1 MDSDNQHLSYEDLV
15 NKSKQFFRNN
25 KGAKVMTSANLIENL
40 SSYSETIEAFANK
53 AYPVIHES
61 MVTLIK
67 DFLTYKREHGSRIEK
82 DLYKEMSLVEFVD
95 RLITKR
101 PLAFLTAADSWLTR
115 SGEYGAGG
123 WGEIGTEE
131 EGETYNVL
139 GLADFM
145 SYDEVK
151 VAALL
156 QLSSPVVTINN
167 GSRDNIGRPG
177 EDFLDTGVYVGAVGA
192 RFEIAGRMEYQDML
206 VTQNQNTEENG
217 YGENNQRPS
226 LNKVFAK
233 FYGME
238 NFHEFSDV
246 KKHENLY
253 KESQKYLRKGRFL
266 NKEIYTKRIQITAET
281 FLLEAEQRGVLEDR
295 DIYCHVVG
303 LGLGVW
309 QIHKD
314 QNKYFLRAWVRAIE
328 QLNLTRVKTI
338 NFSWIATCPDVPQL
352 VDKKSFKGIN
362 ILFSRRNPF
371 DLLPDAE
378 KPPLVVAMFAW
389 DGNSFVGNEYWQ
401 GHLSASGDPAAA
413 ACSTIPEMMNP
424 DINTSNIRGKNTRV
438 ATRSRGL
445 VTISEYLGLEQ

>member
-15 NKSKQFFRNN
+15 NNSKLFFRNN
-25 KGAKVMTSANLIENL
+25 KGAKVRTSANLIENL
-40 SSYSETIEAFANK
+40 SSYSETIETFANK

-61 MVTLIK
+61 VVTLIQ
-67 DFLTYKREHGSRIEK
+67 DFLTFKLEHGSRLEK
-82 DLYKEMSLVEFVD
+82 DLYKNMSVVQFVD

-115 SGEYGAGG
+115 TGEYGAGG

-131 EGETYNVL
+131 EGETYEVL
-139 GLADFM
+139 RLADFM

-167 GSRDNIGRPG
+167 GSRDNIGEPG
-177 EDFLDTGVYVGAVGA
+177 ENFLDTGVYVGAVGA
-192 RFEIAGRMEYQDML
+192 RFEMAGRMEYQDML
-206 VTQNQNTEENG
+206 VTENQNTEANG
-217 YGENNQRPS
+217 YGENNEMPS

-233 FYGME
+233 FYGMK

-246 KKHENLY
+246 KKHGDLY

-266 NKEIYTKRIQITAET
+266 NKEICTKRIQVTAET
-281 FLLEAEQRGVLEDR
+281 FLLEAEHRGILEGR

-314 QNKYFLRAWVRAIE
+314 QNKYFLRYC
-328 QLNLTRVKTI
+328 NLLYYT
-338 NFSWIATCPDVPQL
+338 
-352 VDKKSFKGIN
+352 
-362 ILFSRRNPF
+362 
-371 DLLPDAE
+371 
-378 KPPLVVAMFAW
+378 
-389 DGNSFVGNEYWQ
+389 
-401 GHLSASGDPAAA
+401 
-413 ACSTIPEMMNP
+413 
-424 DINTSNIRGKNTRV
+424 
-438 ATRSRGL
+438 
-445 VTISEYLGLEQ
+445 VTVM

>member
-1 MDSDNQHLSYEDLV
+1 MRVE
-15 NKSKQFFRNN
+15 KSLN
-25 KGAKVMTSANLIENL
+25 
-40 SSYSETIEAFANK
+40 
-53 AYPVIHES
+53 
-61 MVTLIK
+61 
-67 DFLTYKREHGSRIEK
+67 YKRNHGSGVEK
-82 DLYKEMSLVEFVD
+82 DLYKDMSVIQFID

-101 PLAFLTAADSWLTR
+101 PLAFLTPADSWLTK

-131 EGETYNVL
+131 EGETYEVL
-139 GLADFM
+139 RLAEFM

-151 VAALL
+151 VGAML

-167 GSRDNIGRPG
+167 GSRDNIGEPG
-177 EDFLDTGVYVGAVGA
+177 ENFLTTGVYVGAVGA
-192 RFEIAGRMEYQDML
+192 RFEKAGRMEYQDML
-206 VTQNQNTEENG
+206 VTEDQNTEANG
-217 YGENNQRPS
+217 YGENNERPS

-233 FYGME
+233 FYGMK

-246 KKHENLY
+246 KTHENLY
-253 KESQKYLRKGRFL
+253 EESQKYLRKGRFL
-266 NKEIYTKRIQITAET
+266 NKEIYTNRIQLSAET
-281 FLLEAEQRGVLEDR
+281 FLLEAEHRGILEDR

-314 QNKYFLRAWVRAIE
+314 QNKFFLQAWVRAMQ
-328 QLNLTRVKTI
+328 QLHLTRVKTI
-338 NFSWIATCPDVPQL
+338 NFSWIASCPDVPEL
-352 VDKKSFKGIN
+352 VDRKQFEGIN

-371 DLLPDAE
+371 DPLPHTE
-378 KPPLVVAMFAW
+378 QPQLVVAMFAW

-413 ACSTIPEMMNP
+413 ACSIIPELMNP
-424 DINTSNIRGKNTRV
+424 DINSANIRGQNTRV

-445 VTISEYLGLEQ
+445 VTLSEALGLVQSM